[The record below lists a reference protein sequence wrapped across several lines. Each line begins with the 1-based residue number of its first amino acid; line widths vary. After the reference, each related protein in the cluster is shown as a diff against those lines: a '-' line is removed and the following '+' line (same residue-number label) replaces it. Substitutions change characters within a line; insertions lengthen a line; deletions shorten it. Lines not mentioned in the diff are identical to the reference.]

1 MLSFV
6 GNYVW
11 THYFY
16 RLLRATYTFS
26 AHRVNFVPIAMFLCT
41 HAYFCTYHSLTT
53 LALRRWWSSSAHAML
68 PGRAAQRAASAALV
82 LALALLTALTEAV
95 TIQNFPYYD
104 IQDRAW

>member
-1 MLSFV
+1 MRRFKANAWVAVLSFV

-53 LALRRWWSSSAHAML
+53 LALRRWWSSRAHALL
-68 PGRAAQRAASAALV
+68 PSRALQRAASAALV
-82 LALALLTALTEAV
+82 LALA
-95 TIQNFPYYD
+95 
-104 IQDRAW
+104 